1 MRAARAHLQ
10 TLDQIT
16 PVLLR
21 YNEEQNISRTL
32 SHHLAWV
39 KDIVV
44 IDRGRPSHTFR
55 TCASLTAVSILIA
68 NSGAERDYWVRL

>member
-10 TLDQIT
+10 TLE
-16 PVLLR
+16 VLLR

-68 NSGAERDYWVRL
+68 NSGAEREYSVRL